1 MVNMD
6 DKYSNHN
13 NSGPSLA
20 EQLDCSTFGSKEVL
34 DILYEMS
41 SVLNTKLDVGT
52 LAICFRLIESGVNAE
67 ALANVIRMVKSSK

>member
-13 NSGPSLA
+13 SGPSLA
-20 EQLDCSTFGSKEVL
+20 EQLDCGTFGSKEVL

-41 SVLNTKLDVGT
+41 SVLNTKLDIGT
-52 LAICFRLIESGVNAE
+52 LAVCFRLIESGVNAE
-67 ALANVIRMVKSSK
+67 ALANVIRVVKSSK